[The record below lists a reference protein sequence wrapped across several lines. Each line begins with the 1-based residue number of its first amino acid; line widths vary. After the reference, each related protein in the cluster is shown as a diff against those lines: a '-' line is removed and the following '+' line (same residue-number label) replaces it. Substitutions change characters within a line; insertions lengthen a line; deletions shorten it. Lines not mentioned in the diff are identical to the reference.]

1 MPQPTQNLVGVLLQN
16 YDGTF
21 NSRYPTGNKPV
32 KRYINLT
39 GSGFGGAPTK
49 AVYQDWR
56 YEIAGQRAVKGL
68 WDSALYGATSDES
81 YPLFQSLGGVV
92 GIANRDNLN
101 IDYDITAVD
110 STDYKITISGTQY
123 SINSGASSTQT
134 SITTALK
141 AVINADSGCPAV
153 AGGTTYLSLTRKNSA
168 VPFSIIALSATST
181 SSVTVGTGVKSFT
194 LVELGKTFSVGQ
206 TVNILSV
213 VSQSNSMSGTIAT
226 YDSGTGAM
234 TVTVTSSGGSG
245 TYTSW
250 TISGAT
256 TTGASAGAGI
266 NIISRNNSITGFVK
280 QFAPSPSYFAM
291 WQAGT
296 PDGYYFSGA
305 SEERAFDEVSSLKMG
320 WVSDGGLDS
329 KKKADLCSLTRV
341 SSTGWMVAGNETN
354 VGFSH
359 GGAYSWNKPNS
370 FFTYHKAGASP
381 FVDAGTV
388 ISGIATDAG
397 ATTATRTSDA
407 LFRKLSTLTITAQ
420 NNAAYTVT
428 VNGTPCTTFT
438 SDADATTT
446 EIQTGLISAI
456 NGSTSAVVA
465 SSLGN
470 TVVCK
475 AANGTNPTVTATAN
489 LLVEDSNPWFD
500 QISTLWAGN
509 HNQAHASIIYPMFSV
524 WTGDNCGNQVLLA
537 DSATFTACTKFIAL
551 DTDLFSDTSIDAFY
565 YDLQAIGMTH
575 WIRLKDG
582 VQAASGA
589 L

>member
-1 MPQPTQNLVGVLLQN
+1 MSQTNQNLVGVLLQN
-16 YDGTF
+16 SDGTW
-21 NSRYPTGNKPV
+21 NSLYPTGNKPV

-49 AVYQDWR
+49 VVYQDWR
-56 YEIAGQRAVKGL
+56 YKIAGQRAVKGV
-68 WDSALYGATSDES
+68 WDSGLYGSTSDDS
-81 YPLFQSLGGVV
+81 YPLYQSLGGVV
-92 GIANRDNLN
+92 GIASRDNLN
-101 IDYDITAVD
+101 IDYDITAAD

-123 SINSGASSTQT
+123 SINSGVSATQT

-168 VPFSIIALSATST
+168 VPFSIIALIATST

-206 TVNILSV
+206 SVSILHTVN
-213 VSQSNSMSGTIAT
+213 QANSMDGTIAT

-245 TYTSW
+245 TQSSW
-250 TISGAT
+250 LISSIDT
-256 TTGASAGAGI
+256 VSESPSAGK
-266 NIISRNNSITGFVK
+266 NIISKNNSLTGFIK
-280 QFAPSPSYFAM
+280 LFTPSPSYFAA

-305 SEERAFDEVSSLKMG
+305 IDEQTFPEASAQKMV
-320 WVSDGGLDS
+320 WLSNGGLDS
-329 KKKADLCSLTRV
+329 PAKADVVSLSRS
-341 SSTGWMVAGNETN
+341 SSTTWNFVGNQSN
-354 VGFSH
+354 VNIYN

-370 FFTYHKAGASP
+370 YFAYHKAGASP
-381 FVDAGTV
+381 FVDAGV
-388 ISGIATDAG
+388 AISAIATDAG
-397 ATTATRTSDA
+397 TTTASQGGA
-407 LFRKLSTLTITAQ
+407 LFRKLSTLTITVQ
-420 NNAAYTVT
+420 NSANYIVT
-428 VNGTPCTTFT
+428 VNGTPCTTYT
-438 SDADATTT
+438 SDGTATSS
-446 EIQTGLISAI
+446 EIQAGIIAAV

-465 SSLGN
+465 SAVGS

-475 AANGTNPTVTATAN
+475 AADGTNPTVTATAN
-489 LLVEDSNPWFD
+489 LAVENLAPEFD
-500 QISTLWAGN
+500 QISTIWQGN
-509 HNQAHASIIYPMFSV
+509 KNQANITTIYPMLGV
-524 WTGDNCGNQVLLA
+524 WTGDNCGNQVLLTN
-537 DSATFTACTKFIAL
+537 SATFATCTKFIAL
-551 DTDLFSDTSIDAFY
+551 DTDLFSDTAIDAFY
-565 YDLQAIGMTH
+565 YDLQAVGMTH